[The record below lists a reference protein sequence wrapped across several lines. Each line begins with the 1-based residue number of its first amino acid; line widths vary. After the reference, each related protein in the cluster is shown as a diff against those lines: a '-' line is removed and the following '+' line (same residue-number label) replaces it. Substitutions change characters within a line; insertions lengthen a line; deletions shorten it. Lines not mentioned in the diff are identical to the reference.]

1 MNKEN
6 ASNPVLESVLG
17 APQRLPV
24 PRVSLTALTPLAI
37 LAQLALAWLVI
48 SPGAWAQEASS
59 GSLSSDTPALAPA
72 VENRATPLS
81 EASAPTSTAESSP
94 NAQRPPKNA
103 PKSVHKSVAKNT
115 PKISPTSPKTPPLN
129 AKSSTTSSTT
139 SSAATKG
146 GVKTTAKSTTNPAP
160 EPVNGSALVSPA
172 QSLPPRETPTAD
184 TPVLS
189 PSPKSTLSALSTL
202 VAGSAPAASAPPSAY
217 APAPFGAQLAHNTAN
232 DSLGSESAN
241 SAGDAAIVVMEQ
253 AFKRTDVHTLT
264 QQLPL
269 LAKHPLEP
277 WGAYWTLR
285 ARLNEASVQEV
296 KDFLSKFA
304 GTYVEDRM
312 RNDWLLLLASRRD
325 WTTFADQYPLF
336 RMRDDRELQ
345 CYGLMVQWTEATAA
359 GKAELEPVMK
369 ALWLKQKEA
378 DDGCT
383 QVVDR
388 LFDAKRV
395 SPLEIWQKAWWAAF
409 NAKQRLAHDLVSIVH
424 SDDLRSLKA
433 LWTQPARYLKDQ
445 WAAPSKAPQEL
456 VVMALARLAGTD
468 PAQAAQLLQTRWGP
482 YLTSQERHWVWG
494 AAGVQSA
501 LRFESDA
508 VQYFEHVSVETD
520 LNDEMLT
527 WWTRL
532 ALKAQPSPNW
542 RRVEQAIAAMSEDTR
557 KDPAWIYWGA
567 KASLNLHANNPKS
580 KAQALSQ
587 LETLASVRGFYEQLA
602 LEDLGRKITPPPKP
616 SQPSAQEIHWVYA
629 HPGLQRA
636 LYAINLGLQ
645 SPGAKEWNYNTT
657 LVNDQGA
664 SGRLSDSELLASAM
678 LACKREVFDRCIYS
692 AEKTLTLW
700 DTDYLFPTPFKELV
714 VPASLSNA
722 IDPAFVYGLMRQ
734 ESRFVKNV
742 KSVVGA
748 SGLMQ
753 VMPKTAIWTAKKIG
767 LSPFSPTML
776 KDKEVNVAIGTGYM
790 GLVLQSLDGSL
801 ALAAAA
807 YNAGPSRA
815 RKWREV
821 PGSEGA
827 IWVENIP
834 FSETRDYVKKVLSNT
849 TLYAGV
855 MTAQPQSLKA
865 HLNNIGPST
874 RLGLTPLE
882 ADLP

>member
-17 APQRLPV
+17 APQRLA
-24 PRVSLTALTPLAI
+24 VSNASLTPLTLLAF
-37 LAQLALAWLVI
+37 LAQLALAWLVM

-59 GSLSSDTPALAPA
+59 GSSSSDNPALAPA
-72 VENRATPLS
+72 PENKATALNEP
-81 EASAPTSTAESSP
+81 SAPTASTESTP

-103 PKSVHKSVAKNT
+103 PKSAHKNVQKNA
-115 PKISPTSPKTPPLN
+115 PKTPPIN
-129 AKSSTTSSTT
+129 A
-139 SSAATKG
+139 
-146 GVKTTAKSTTNPAP
+146 TAKVPAKVTAKATTNSASQ
-160 EPVNGSALVSPA
+160 PVNEAVLASPA
-172 QSLPPRETPTAD
+172 QSTPPRETPTAN
-184 TPVLS
+184 TPVLAS
-189 PSPKSTLSALSTL
+189 PPKSTLPTLPTLPTLSTL
-202 VAGSAPAASAPPSAY
+202 LASTTTAASAPPSAY
-217 APAPFGAQLAHNTAN
+217 APAPFGAPLAHNMAFESLG
-232 DSLGSESAN
+232 SLGSESAN
-241 SAGDAAIVVMEQ
+241 SAGDAAILVMEQ
-253 AFKRTDVHTLT
+253 AFKRADVHTLSL
-264 QQLPL
+264 QLPL

-296 KDFLSKFA
+296 KDFLGKFA

-325 WTTFADQYPLF
+325 WTTFAEQYPLF

-359 GKAELEPVMK
+359 GRAELEPVMK

-445 WAAPSKAPQEL
+445 WAAPGKAPQEL
-456 VVMALARLAGTD
+456 VVMALARLASTD
-468 PAQAAQLLQTRWGP
+468 PAQCAQLLQTRWGP
-482 YLTSQERHWVWG
+482 YLTAQERHWLWG

-542 RRVEQAIAAMSEDTR
+542 RRVEQAIAAMGEDTR

-580 KAQALSQ
+580 KAQATAQ

-602 LEDLGRKITPPPKP
+602 LEDLGRKITPPAKP
-616 SQPSAQEIHWVYA
+616 AQPSAQELHWIYA

-714 VPASLSNA
+714 VPASQSNA

-815 RKWREV
+815 RKWREA
-821 PGSEGA
+821 PASEGA

-874 RLGLTPLE
+874 RLGLSPLE

>member
-72 VENRATPLS
+72 VENRATPMS
-81 EASAPTSTAESSP
+81 EASVPTSTAESSP

-129 AKSSTTSSTT
+129 AKSSTTSN
-139 SSAATKG
+139 AATKG

-160 EPVNGSALVSPA
+160 EPVNGAALVSPA

-189 PSPKSTLSALSTL
+189 PSPKSTLSALSAL
-202 VAGSAPAASAPPSAY
+202 VAGSAPAATTPPSAY

-232 DSLGSESAN
+232 DSFGSESAN

-567 KASLNLHANNPKS
+567 KASLNLHANDPKS

>member
-129 AKSSTTSSTT
+129 AKSSTTSN
-139 SSAATKG
+139 AATKG

-160 EPVNGSALVSPA
+160 EPVNGAALVSPA

-189 PSPKSTLSALSTL
+189 PSPKSTLSALSAL
-202 VAGSAPAASAPPSAY
+202 VAGSAPAATTPPSAY

-232 DSLGSESAN
+232 DSFGSESAN

-296 KDFLSKFA
+296 KDFLNKFA